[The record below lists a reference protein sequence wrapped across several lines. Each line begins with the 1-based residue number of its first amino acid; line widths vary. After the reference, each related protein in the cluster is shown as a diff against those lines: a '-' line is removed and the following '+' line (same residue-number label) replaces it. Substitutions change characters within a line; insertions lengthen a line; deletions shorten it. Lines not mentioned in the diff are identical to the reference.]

1 MKHARKLA
9 SLLLALVMVFALAT
23 TAFASETV
31 TPPTTGTITVANPVA
46 NQEYKAYKIF
56 DVVYDA
62 AKEHYSYTIDSTS
75 EWFNTVSAYA
85 TGAHGLTLTQVNGG
99 DTYVVTTGNGFSAPD
114 FAVALKAAVDGMTGL
129 QLSGDANSVSVSNL
143 DLGYYFVASSTG
155 ALCNLTTTNPT
166 VTIHDKND
174 MPFEK
179 TDNKVSADVG
189 ETVNYTITGKVPDT
203 MGFETYTYEIAD
215 TMSEGLTFNRNSLAV
230 KVGSADVTADT
241 DKCTIAYD
249 AETAPNTFKVT
260 ILVKNCTVGDAIT
273 VTYTATVNEKAIAV
287 VSKNE
292 AKLTYSNDPT
302 DSTHTTTTPAQK
314 QEVYS
319 SKIVIDKFES
329 GSKTTK
335 LPNAKFVLYKEVTT
349 DAGTSLVYYKWNTDK
364 KVEWVADKN
373 AATVMTTNAQGEA
386 TFGGAYSAI
395 NAVERGGA
403 AYEKALRCYG
413 NLDGYKEISDGVS
426 AEISKFKLSTDLN
439 VKRVVGD
446 VGYITGGGS
455 SVDDM
460 VASIG
465 KLYTEKG
472 FTSTTIAQ
480 DAQLPFGGHKDTQTV
495 LDIIVPKSTRG
506 AYIYKMA
513 DNPAEFEF
521 LIDRGTTYKVL
532 DAGERTVK
540 KSIFDLK
547 SREFVEKEVPERYMK
562 LEVVSQ

>member
-1 MKHARKLA
+1 MKCTRKLA

-23 TAFASETV
+23 TAFATEPEGT
-31 TPPTTGTITVANPVA
+31 TTTPTTGSITVDNPVA
-46 NQEYKAYKIF
+46 DRTYTAYKIF
-56 DVVYDA
+56 DVVYDTNGA
-62 AKEHYSYTIDSTS
+62 NGHYSYTIKGTS
-75 EWFNTVSAYA
+75 EWFETVKAYA
-85 TGAHGLTLTQVNGG
+85 DGANSGLTLTEVLGTT
-99 DTYVVTTGNGFSAPD
+99 TYVVTTTSDFSAPP
-114 FAVALKAAVDGMTGL
+114 FAEALKAAVNGKTGGITL
-129 QLSGDANSVSVSNL
+129 TEDNGKATATDL
-143 DLGYYFVASSTG
+143 DLGYYFVTSTSG
-155 ALCNLTTTNPT
+155 ALCNLTTTNST

-179 TDNKVSADVG
+179 KVDRTNVDVG
-189 ETVNYTITGKVPDT
+189 QTVKFTITGKVPDYT
-203 MGFETYTYEIAD
+203 GFETYTYEIAD

-249 AETAPNTFKVT
+249 AKTAPNTFKVT

-386 TFGGAYSAI
+386 TFGGLADGTYHL
-395 NAVERGGA
+395 VETEA
-403 AYEKALRCYG
+403 PA
-413 NLDGYKEISDGVS
+413 GYNPLTAPVEVKVAGSSTDTT
-426 AEISKFKLSTDLN
+426 KLSVTAEVENKTGTTLPS
-439 VKRVVGD
+439 
-446 VGYITGGGS
+446 TGG
-455 SVDDM
+455 M
-460 VASIG
+460 
-465 KLYTEKG
+465 
-472 FTSTTIAQ
+472 
-480 DAQLPFGGHKDTQTV
+480 
-495 LDIIVPKSTRG
+495 
-506 AYIYKMA
+506 
-513 DNPAEFEF
+513 
-521 LIDRGTTYKVL
+521 GTTVFYVL
-532 DAGERTVK
+532 GAVLVLGAVVLLVTKKRMSDANR
-540 KSIFDLK
+540 
-547 SREFVEKEVPERYMK
+547 
-562 LEVVSQ
+562 

>member
-1 MKHARKLA
+1 MKCTRKLA

-23 TAFASETV
+23 TAFATEAGT
-31 TPPTTGTITVANPVA
+31 TTTTGTITVANPVA

-174 MPFEK
+174 MHFEK
-179 TDNKVSADVG
+179 TADKTDVEVG
-189 ETVNYTITGKVPDT
+189 QTVNYTVTGKVPDYT
-203 MGFETYTYEIAD
+203 GFTAYTYKVAD
-215 TMSEGLTFNRNSLAV
+215 TMSEGLTFKKDV
-230 KVGSADVTADT
+230 KVMVGGADVTNA
-241 DKCTIAYD
+241 CTVAYD
-249 AETAPNTFKVT
+249 VDNNANSFTVTVPVKSYTIGAEIKVT
-260 ILVKNCTVGDAIT
+260 YSAV
-273 VTYTATVNEKAIAV
+273 VNEKAIAV
-287 VSKNE
+287 VSENE
-292 AKLTYSNDPT
+292 AKLIYSNDPT
-302 DSTHTTTTPAQK
+302 SDTTGTITPPVVK
-314 QEVYS
+314 VYS

-386 TFGGAYSAI
+386 TFGGLADGTYHL
-395 NAVERGGA
+395 VETEA
-403 AYEKALRCYG
+403 PA
-413 NLDGYKEISDGVS
+413 GYNPLTAPVEVKVAGSSTDTT
-426 AEISKFKLSTDLN
+426 KLSVTAEVENKTGTTLPS
-439 VKRVVGD
+439 
-446 VGYITGGGS
+446 TGG
-455 SVDDM
+455 M
-460 VASIG
+460 
-465 KLYTEKG
+465 
-472 FTSTTIAQ
+472 
-480 DAQLPFGGHKDTQTV
+480 
-495 LDIIVPKSTRG
+495 
-506 AYIYKMA
+506 
-513 DNPAEFEF
+513 
-521 LIDRGTTYKVL
+521 GTTVFYVL
-532 DAGERTVK
+532 GAVLVLGAVVLLVTKKRMNDANR
-540 KSIFDLK
+540 
-547 SREFVEKEVPERYMK
+547 
-562 LEVVSQ
+562 